1 MYILELLL
9 EKILIIISGL
19 FNSNRFLKL
28 QMSET
33 HFTKQFW
40 KLLGKEGG
48 RLLTL
53 QSILQQWK
61 KF

>member
-48 RLLTL
+48 GDYLH
-53 QSILQQWK
+53 SNSFCNNK